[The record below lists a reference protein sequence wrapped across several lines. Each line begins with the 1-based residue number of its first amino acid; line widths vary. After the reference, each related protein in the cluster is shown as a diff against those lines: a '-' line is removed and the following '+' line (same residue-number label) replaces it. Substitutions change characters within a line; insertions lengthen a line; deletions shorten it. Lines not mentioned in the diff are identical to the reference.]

1 MKKGQKVRIKST
13 NKVGVIADSEFFMW
27 KGKKHVRYEVKF
39 EDKPLTCW
47 YPASELV
54 SPKEVVKVTFE
65 GDGGKLFAV
74 LELDW
79 SMETPPTIE
88 LTGFPENLKDHKG
101 SYVALAHRFIET
113 LSD

>member
-13 NKVGVIADSEFFMW
+13 GKVGVIADSEFFMW

-47 YPASELV
+47 YPASDLA

-65 GDGGKLFAV
+65 GEGGKLFV
-74 LELDW
+74 DMFIDW
-79 SMETPPTIE
+79 SKETSCHFDV
-88 LTGFPENLKDHKG
+88 TGLPENLQDHKG
-101 SYVALAHRFIET
+101 LHAVLAARFIET